1 MKRSSQW
8 IKITFL
14 ICLITQMFYSIN
26 VSAFA
31 GLINDE
37 ESASDEAINYNTSET
52 SVNAVELLNNT
63 EDVSS
68 SNISFSI
75 ISPNITLPHST
86 CISFDNTGVVE
97 YSVTSTGLS
106 VTERQDAPMTYDIT
120 ATAEFGTFE
129 IVAERR
135 KI

>member
-37 ESASDEAINYNTSET
+37 ESASDEAIEYNTSET
-52 SVNAVELLNNT
+52 PVNAVELLN
-63 EDVSS
+63 
-68 SNISFSI
+68 I
-75 ISPNITLPHST
+75 
-86 CISFDNTGVVE
+86 
-97 YSVTSTGLS
+97 
-106 VTERQDAPMTYDIT
+106 
-120 ATAEFGTFE
+120 
-129 IVAERR
+129 
-135 KI
+135 